1 MVHGVR
7 APQQIR
13 CLAVRIL
20 VVAELYPW
28 PPVDGYRQRLSHM
41 IAGLGRAGE
50 VELIAVD
57 RHSAGTERIDPP
69 AVEGLE
75 TVTAL
80 TCGPET
86 PMRTWLWPWLLGGP
100 PRRLR
105 AMDTS
110 GLVDAV
116 LTRLESDPPV
126 DLIWY
131 SHLDTWWPVQ
141 EAITARSKTEG
152 SQRQG
157 GPVEIVDFDNLE
169 NLSLKLRRRTPP
181 RFAPGSSAIDRM
193 RLLTR
198 WGISRA
204 FDFVDERRW
213 DVVQRQCADQ
223 VAAVVVC
230 SELDV
235 ERSGCANAHVV
246 GNGAQRPVQVR
257 SDRTVLQTATPK
269 MLFVGALDYEPNAEA
284 VEWFVSEVMPLI
296 TAKMPA
302 AQVRIVGRNPD
313 RVAWVGSQLGVDLVG
328 LVDDLA
334 PELDSAD
341 VSIVPIRVGAGTR
354 LKVVEALAHC
364 IPLVTTRVG
373 CEGIAVQNSVD
384 ALIADDAASFAE
396 ACVSLMADGE
406 LRQRLS
412 EAGSQLFSR
421 QYEWSRIEG
430 DLAAQVAAWV
440 EAAQA

>member
-1 MVHGVR
+1 M
-7 APQQIR
+7 
-13 CLAVRIL
+13 
-20 VVAELYPW
+20 
-28 PPVDGYRQRLSHM
+28 
-41 IAGLGRAGE
+41 
-50 VELIAVD
+50 
-57 RHSAGTERIDPP
+57 
-69 AVEGLE
+69 
-75 TVTAL
+75 
-80 TCGPET
+80 
-86 PMRTWLWPWLLGGP
+86 
-100 PRRLR
+100 
-105 AMDTS
+105 
-110 GLVDAV
+110 
-116 LTRLESDPPV
+116 
-126 DLIWY
+126 
-131 SHLDTWWPVQ
+131 
-141 EAITARSKTEG
+141 
-152 SQRQG
+152 
-157 GPVEIVDFDNLE
+157 
-169 NLSLKLRRRTPP
+169 
-181 RFAPGSSAIDRM
+181 
-193 RLLTR
+193 
-198 WGISRA
+198 
-204 FDFVDERRW
+204 
-213 DVVQRQCADQ
+213 
-223 VAAVVVC
+223 VVC
-230 SELDV
+230 SDLDV
-235 ERSGCANAHVV
+235 ERSGCSNAQVV
-246 GNGAQRPVQVR
+246 GNGAQRPVQGR
-257 SDRTVLQTATPK
+257 SDRKVLQTATPTL
-269 MLFVGALDYEPNAEA
+269 LFVGALDYEPHAEA

-412 EAGSQLFSR
+412 EAGSQLFSQ